1 MTEID
6 SFIGKFK
13 HLWYSGSLLINSEAG
28 KAKVTL
34 SVELGDAPHPP
45 AHSQQRSRNGPARQ
59 RRRVRREVAP
69 DNDQAEEA
77 EKAVKSDAE
86 KAIDDQTNKN
96 ENLNAG
102 KGNVEANMNVLDE
115 VCCDDIY
122 SKKATAMNENS
133 DCDIYHFE
141 FVDFTRESEAQD
153 VINFFEEKIKN
164 NFETFKVDKSDQI
177 FKIDK
182 IVTKRLG
189 FDVEI
194 KVKKDNVRVEESM
207 KHIESF
213 SGWPLQMK
221 LKNISR

>member
-1 MTEID
+1 MQVCSQGFIIISEVKMSEID

-13 HLWYSGSLLINSEAG
+13 HLWYSGRSASLLINSEAG

-59 RRRVRREVAP
+59 RRRVRREVAR
-69 DNDQAEEA
+69 DNDQAEEASSTVDVNLAAEKAENENIQSA

-102 KGNVEANMNVLDE
+102 KANVEANMNVLDE

-122 SKKATAMNENS
+122 SK
-133 DCDIYHFE
+133 
-141 FVDFTRESEAQD
+141 
-153 VINFFEEKIKN
+153 
-164 NFETFKVDKSDQI
+164 
-177 FKIDK
+177 
-182 IVTKRLG
+182 
-189 FDVEI
+189 
-194 KVKKDNVRVEESM
+194 
-207 KHIESF
+207 
-213 SGWPLQMK
+213 
-221 LKNISR
+221 